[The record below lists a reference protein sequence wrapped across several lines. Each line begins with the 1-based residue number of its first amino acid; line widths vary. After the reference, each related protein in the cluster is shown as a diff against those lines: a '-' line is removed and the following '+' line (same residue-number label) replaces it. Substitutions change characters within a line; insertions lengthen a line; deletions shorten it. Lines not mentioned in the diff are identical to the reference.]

1 MVAVRL
7 WRFPPRLG
15 GCSTVPAQLNNA
27 VKCVAEAGSDTM
39 DRNNDAKCEAEA
51 ARADLG
57 MCLMRDRPVTKRETT
72 DLAFEKIST
81 WKS

>member
-1 MVAVRL
+1 
-7 WRFPPRLG
+7 
-15 GCSTVPAQLNNA
+15 
-27 VKCVAEAGSDTM
+27 M